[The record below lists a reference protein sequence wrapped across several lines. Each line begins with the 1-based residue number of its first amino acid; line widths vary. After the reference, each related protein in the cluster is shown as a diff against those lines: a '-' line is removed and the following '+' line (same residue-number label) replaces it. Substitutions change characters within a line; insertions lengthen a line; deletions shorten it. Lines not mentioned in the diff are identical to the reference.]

1 MFWAE
6 GELFLTTNNN
16 QITVCQQS
24 TYTMSR
30 SKVVML
36 LSQYLLSRQVF
47 GLVHFDNLFL
57 FNAHQNSH
65 EYMGIQVSEVL
76 D

>member
-1 MFWAE
+1 MSTEYIHNVQVKGRHVAE
-6 GELFLTTNNN
+6 SVFALKT
-16 QITVCQQS
+16 S
-24 TYTMSR
+24 
-30 SKVVML
+30 
-36 LSQYLLSRQVF
+36 F

-65 EYMGIQVSEVL
+65 EYMGIQVSEVS